1 MEAELAGAYC
11 APRHDDVRGAFEEGF
26 FARLVPWLLERS
38 GGGGALL
45 DLGCADGLAGRLAG
59 PGLARY
65 LGVDFRSPGPSLP
78 GEHLRHDLRNGL
90 GDVGAPPFDVYLA
103 TFGLASHLCPAQL
116 RRLVEEIAAHAR
128 PGSLVAL
135 EALGAHSL
143 EWPLLWRT
151 RPGPARGLP
160 YRLGSEVEVHPWRP
174 RELARI
180 YTDAGIRPLHA
191 LDRSVQAGP
200 KAGEGRYWPGL
211 PPLRRALHALLA
223 GGTDDV
229 LDEARAA
236 LAAPLG
242 PLPAGPAASFHHALA
257 DRRRALID
265 AHRAD
270 ATALARSIWA
280 LEPRSGGGFGHG
292 LVLIGRVA

>member
-1 MEAELAGAYC
+1 MEADLARAYR
-11 APRHDDVRGAFEEGF
+11 APRHDKVRGAFEEGF
-26 FARLVPWLLERS
+26 FARLIPALLKGS
-38 GGGGALL
+38 GGGALL
-45 DLGCADGLAGRLAG
+45 DLGCADGLAERQAG
-59 PGLARY
+59 PGLTRY
-65 LGVDFRSPGPSLP
+65 LGVDLRAPAPGLQ
-78 GEHLRHDLRNGL
+78 GTHLRHDLRSGL
-90 GDVGAPPFDVYLA
+90 GAVGAAAFDVYLA
-103 TFGLASHLCPAQL
+103 TFGVASHLRPGQL
-116 RRLVEEIAAHAR
+116 RGLLEEIAAHAR
-128 PGSLVAL
+128 PGALVAL

-151 RPGPARGLP
+151 RPGPARSLA
-160 YRLGSEVEVHPWRP
+160 YRLGSDVEVHPWRP

-180 YTDAGIRPLHA
+180 YADAGIRPLRA

-211 PPLRRALHALLA
+211 PPLRGALQALLA
-223 GGTDDV
+223 GGPDEL

-242 PLPAGPAASFHHALA
+242 PLPAGSAASFHHALA

-265 AHRAD
+265 AGGTDGA
-270 ATALARSIWA
+270 ALARSIWA

-292 LVLIGRVA
+292 LLLVGRVA